1 MPMKNNFYQILK
13 MRLWHVPWLV
23 GTFILSL
30 LAMPF
35 VLWFA
40 GMGQGGLAFIYFAS
54 LIISHLIAFGTGFI
68 LRVKTWRA
76 IICLCGIAL
85 LPPIS
90 CELIKL
96 HDAWYLHFQA
106 ASDRF
111 RNNLIDPIPK
121 SVSHLEIVPLQEAFV
136 SDLIFR
142 FEIAPDDLDKIIRF
156 KGFRKIGV
164 NEFARKDDLFTYQKY
179 LPLSE
184 PTSFYIHE
192 DDYKNNIDILK
203 VSSDGKK
210 VIFRE
215 ESSNDYTNGD
225 WGNNSLIKEDEHNFI
240 RQLSRTNNP

>member
-13 MRLWHVPWLV
+13 MRLWHVPWLI

-40 GMGQGGLAFIYFAS
+40 GMGQGGLVFIYFS
-54 LIISHLIAFGTGFI
+54 GLIISHLIAFGAGFI
-68 LRVKTWRA
+68 LRAKTWRT

-90 CELIKL
+90 CELIKI

-111 RNNLIDPIPK
+111 RDNLADPIPK
-121 SVSHLEIVPLQEAFV
+121 SVSHLEIVPLKEAFV

-142 FEIAPDDLDKIIRF
+142 FEIAPDDLDKIVRV
-156 KGFRKIGV
+156 KGFRKIGA
-164 NEFARKDDLFTYQKY
+164 NEFARKDDLFTFQKY

-184 PTSFYIHE
+184 PASFYIRE
-192 DDYKNNIDILK
+192 DDDENIDMLK
-203 VSSDGKK
+203 VSSDRKK
-210 VIFRE
+210 VIFRV

-225 WGNNSLIKEDEHNFI
+225 WGNNSLIKEEEQNFI
-240 RQLSRTNNP
+240 RQLSQTNNP